1 MQGKSLRCVDIL
13 RQYYKMCRRT
23 KKKTKECLDIS
34 KKKYM
39 KYLDRSKTRIQNV
52 YIDKTKQDHKMCI
65 QIKDKKRKCVD
76 SFKTKL

>member
-1 MQGKSLRCVDIL
+1 
-13 RQYYKMCRRT
+13 MCRQ
-23 KKKTKECLDIS
+23 TKEKTIECLEYPR
-34 KKKYM
+34 KKYM

-52 YIDKTKQDHKMCI
+52 YIDKTKQDHRMCI

>member
-1 MQGKSLRCVDIL
+1 
-13 RQYYKMCRRT
+13 
-23 KKKTKECLDIS
+23 
-34 KKKYM
+34 M

-65 QIKDKKRKCVD
+65 QIQDKKRKCVD